1 MGSFKVDSEDQS
13 AGFLD
18 MGVVLRASSDP
29 AVTADPRVLL
39 NLRALEESSR
49 VVSPSSS
56 SSSFASSSSSGAQ
69 AHILP
74 SMRRIL
80 TVWMFKVCEEQLCEE
95 EVFPQAVR
103 YLDSYLSSFPVE
115 KTHLQLLGAVCMFL
129 ASKMRETVPLTAS
142 KLSVYTD
149 ESVSVSDILQW
160 EVTVASRLGWCLAS
174 VVPSDFLEP
183 VLLALPFV
191 RAPHLQ
197 QIRRLVHSYVAL
209 AATDC
214 RFLAFLPS
222 TLTCACVCAAV
233 QGLKTMDRDVS
244 SASVMKLLANLLAA
258 DLSSILRCHELLG
271 GVLELNLPSR
281 L

>member
-1 MGSFKVDSEDQS
+1 EEVLCGAD

-80 TVWMFKVCEEQLCEE
+80 TVCEEQLCEE

-209 AATDC
+209 AATGK
-214 RFLAFLPS
+214 LHN
-222 TLTCACVCAAV
+222 
-233 QGLKTMDRDVS
+233 
-244 SASVMKLLANLLAA
+244 SVTNTP
-258 DLSSILRCHELLG
+258 HGLLG
-271 GVLELNLPSR
+271 
-281 L
+281 